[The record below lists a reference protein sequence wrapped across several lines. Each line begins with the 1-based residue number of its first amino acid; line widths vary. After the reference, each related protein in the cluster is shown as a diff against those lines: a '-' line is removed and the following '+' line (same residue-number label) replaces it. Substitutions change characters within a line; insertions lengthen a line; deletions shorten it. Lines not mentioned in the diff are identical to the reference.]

1 MLVLIRCVV
10 LYSKQI
16 KVVLLSRN
24 NGGITMPTAKLRT
37 SGLLNRLNQA
47 SDPKQFFASNEEHM
61 NMPAFSAFIAEL
73 ARSKSVSHQKVISLG
88 NIENSFGH
96 QVFKGTRNS
105 SRDTVIAI
113 AFGFEADLTL
123 AQELLKHARC
133 AQLYPRVPRDAALIY
148 CFQHKIGI
156 VDAQCLLSELELP
169 LLGGGK

>member
-1 MLVLIRCVV
+1 
-10 LYSKQI
+10 
-16 KVVLLSRN
+16 
-24 NGGITMPTAKLRT
+24 MPTAKLRT

-96 QVFKGTRNS
+96 QVFKGTRNP